1 MRTVVSDIEDAM
13 VISGNIEKELKR
25 ESNEEKIPRTS
36 PALCDMTSYLSLL
49 TAAPENGM
57 RPVTRMVV

>member
-13 VISGNIEKELKR
+13 VISGSIGKELKR

-36 PALCDMTSYLSLL
+36 PALCDMTSYLRWYASS
-49 TAAPENGM
+49 NVYGCFIVHM
-57 RPVTRMVV
+57 